1 MNERNAKLMRLWVE
15 LAEPFSVS
23 DNFFFLLQNY
33 QTSARHGGRT
43 AYPSHNGRRVAH
55 FPYKNCEDKR
65 MVICGVAEKVE
76 LSGENC

>member
-43 AYPSHNGRRVAH
+43 ACPSHN
-55 FPYKNCEDKR
+55 FPYKNYEDKR
-65 MVICGVAEKVE
+65 MVICGVADKVE